1 VCTGAERRKKA
12 RQGLGLG
19 FKEKRRERETAAGAM
34 AINGRGGCR
43 RFWFEIKGGGVTE
56 GELMGGRGTGA

>member
-1 VCTGAERRKKA
+1 MARRAGASGDGACARAEGYKACTGAERRKKA

-34 AINGRGGCR
+34 AINGRGGHR
-43 RFWFEIKGGGVTE
+43 RF
-56 GELMGGRGTGA
+56 